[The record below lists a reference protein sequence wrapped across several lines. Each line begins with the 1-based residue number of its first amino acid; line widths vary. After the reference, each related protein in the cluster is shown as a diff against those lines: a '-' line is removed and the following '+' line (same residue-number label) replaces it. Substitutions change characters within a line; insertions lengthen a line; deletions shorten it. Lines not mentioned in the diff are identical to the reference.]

1 LFNPSIKST
10 GTFNETTKTLRTGLY
25 GFGGWSYNNGV
36 DLSAYKYLVVKLASA
51 TTSGASFRIFDENS
65 YSSRS
70 AMYSFGS
77 TTQINVN
84 LATMTKSGTKVD
96 PSHLYIIGVYSNGGT
111 DIVFSDVYVT
121 NNTDYSK
128 PTALEYVSNTQMD
141 ENEIVDVYSL
151 MGVKLRSQI
160 ERKKAIDGLSD
171 GIYLVGN
178 NKKFIKT
185 LKTNAIN

>member
-128 PTALEYVSNTQMD
+128 PTALEDVITHD
-141 ENEIVDVYSL
+141 TENELVDVYNI
-151 MGVKLRSQI
+151 MGMKIQSQI
-160 ERKKAIDGLSD
+160 KRSEMRKDLPTGLYIVGRKK
-171 GIYLVGN
+171 VMVVN
-178 NKKFIKT
+178 NY
-185 LKTNAIN
+185 